1 MSDRPN
7 DDEFDHE
14 DGGEQQQQWQDEEL
28 RTKHKQLD
36 EYEHLLGG
44 DQEGEG
50 EGDLGDHEDDDEE
63 EDMDVLLP
71 GVDDL
76 PLFANAQARELDLE
90 VKDKEAR
97 VDKHASAVADMKERV
112 KIMQEHFQN
121 VQQEVQHT
129 NALVTS
135 KRKEI
140 QTESHLYQLISR
152 NLGRSKIESKTL
164 IQNIE
169 QSQDML
175 NQLQN
180 NIYKANEK
188 MDEFK
193 MQMNWN
199 QEDLDQW
206 AIASRQKEEDNLV
219 LQKYT
224 RADEIKVKELNLNVE
239 QLNKE
244 LLENKTTLENEV
256 TDTQA
261 KQMELDR
268 IADEFRQAHKERQ
281 GLVNQWQETIDA
293 MKMRDQEIN
302 AVGEKYAVARTERV
316 RREEK
321 VALQTKRIELQRLE
335 NKEVEAKSE
344 MLARNVS
351 KKREEMVTGN
361 ARLIDYRN
369 ELESLKNEL
378 TSAAEGLVT
387 KRVENANKAKDIEEK
402 RVQVERERQRYQQVK
417 QALEESKKSTFQAE
431 QTAKESEQEL
441 IQAEKDLAAMMLKV
455 KLSKEALLKET
466 QNVQNL
472 KREESTLR
480 SEISGTKSA
489 ERNLDGTLTQLDKES
504 ARQQELLYNAEFQ
517 IQQIERKVARGMGQR
532 SDEEKKALK
541 SQIEVLDNVLREA
554 REKKKVL
561 AAQCRKIMNELVASK
576 SHREMLSNKKHV
588 LTEKIGELEL
598 ANRMMDDELKKDVK
612 SKEELTVQND
622 VLRLEVRRL
631 RGLLSLKADAVCSL
645 ENRKQQLALSLE
657 ERKEEISVHRDVL
670 RAELRTLQD
679 EKHNI
684 TMDLRSR
691 ELAVDRLKSRYETAC
706 QTKGEDEGHSQS
718 YYIIKAAQK
727 REELRRKGDEYDA
740 DIRKCEREIRA
751 LQTTLD
757 HLNARNMAFR
767 ASFQKVD
774 TSGDEGEALRKL
786 EDRARGMKETLFR
799 KKKELQ
805 RLATDYEEDGRR
817 LEQVKVHTTR
827 VLRQQEHL
835 QAAKQQVEEE
845 VLTQQE
851 QIEGLVQRT
860 ERATSVHREKIR
872 DEMGTALEIIEQQG
886 GTLEE
891 KAVRAEVL
899 KDTVQNVLYTLGQLS
914 TEFPEVA
921 DNLSVRL
928 QEAEL
933 KIPSKPAAK
942 VANTTMNAQ
951 QRGATEQ

>member
-1 MSDRPN
+1 MSDHN
-7 DDEFDHE
+7 AADDEFDHG
-14 DGGEQQQQWQDEEL
+14 DTLQ
-28 RTKHKQLD
+28 TKQLD
-36 EYEHLLGG
+36 DYDAGVMPHEE
-44 DQEGEG
+44 EE
-50 EGDLGDHEDDDEE
+50 EEEEDDDL
-63 EDMDVLLP
+63 DVLLP

-76 PLFANAQARELDLE
+76 PLFANALARELDLE
-90 VKDKEAR
+90 VKEKESKVERHA
-97 VDKHASAVADMKERV
+97 VDVVDMRERV
-112 KIMQEHFQN
+112 KVMQEHFQN

-140 QTESHLYQLISR
+140 QTESHLYQLVSR
-152 NLGRSKIESKTL
+152 SLGRNKLESKTL
-164 IQNIE
+164 IGDIE

-206 AIASRQKEEDNLV
+206 AVASRQKEEDNLA

-268 IADEFRQAHKERQ
+268 IADEFREAHKERQ
-281 GLVNQWQETIDA
+281 GLVAQWQETIDA
-293 MKMRDQEIN
+293 MKQRDQEIN
-302 AVGEKYAVARTERV
+302 QVGEKYAVAKLERV

-321 VALQTKRIELQRLE
+321 VSLQTKRMDLQRLE
-335 NKEVEAKSE
+335 NKEVETKSE
-344 MLARNVS
+344 VLARNVS
-351 KKREEMVTGN
+351 KKHEEMVTGN
-361 ARLIDYRN
+361 ARLLDYRN

-387 KRVENANKAKDIEEK
+387 KRGENANKARDIEEK
-402 RVQVERERQRYQQVK
+402 RVMVERERQRYQQVK

-431 QTAKESEQEL
+431 QTAK
-441 IQAEKDLAAMMLKV
+441 QAEAELLKAEKELAAQMQQVKV
-455 KLSKEALLKET
+455 AKESLLKES
-466 QNVQNL
+466 QNVLNL

-480 SEISGTKSA
+480 SEIAGTKSA
-489 ERNLDGTLTQLDKES
+489 ERNLDGTLAQLDKES

-541 SQIEVLDNVLREA
+541 AQIEGLEGVLREA

-561 AAQCRKIMNELVASK
+561 SAQCRKIMNELVASK
-576 SHREMLSNKKHV
+576 SHRELLSSKKHL

-612 SKEELTVQND
+612 SKEDLTVQND

-645 ENRKQQLALSLE
+645 ENRKQQLALSLQ
-657 ERKEEISVHRDVL
+657 ERKEEVSVHRDVL

-684 TMDLRSR
+684 TMDLRTR

-718 YYIIKAAQK
+718 YYIIQAAQK
-727 REELRRKGDEYDA
+727 REELRRKGDEYDS

-786 EDRARGMKETLFR
+786 EDRTRGLKESLFR

-817 LEQVKVHTTR
+817 LEQVRVHTTR

-845 VLTQQE
+845 VMTQQA
-851 QIEGLVQRT
+851 QIDGLVQRT
-860 ERATSVHREKIR
+860 ERATNVHREKVCA
-872 DEMGTALEIIEQQG
+872 ELGVELSLVQQQG

-891 KAVRAEVL
+891 KAVRAEVF
-899 KDTVQNVLYTLGQLS
+899 KDTVQNVLFTLGQLAS
-914 TEFPEVA
+914 EFPEVA
-921 DNLSVRL
+921 DGLAVRL

-933 KIPSKPAAK
+933 KIPSKPAAR
-942 VANTTMNAQ
+942 ASNTAMNVQ
-951 QRGATEQ
+951 QRGATDQ

>member
-1 MSDRPN
+1 MF
-7 DDEFDHE
+7 E
-14 DGGEQQQQWQDEEL
+14 
-28 RTKHKQLD
+28 TKQLED
-36 EYEHLLGG
+36 LEITGG
-44 DQEGEG
+44 
-50 EGDLGDHEDDDEE
+50 HEEE
-63 EDMDVLLP
+63 EDDEDVDVLLP

-76 PLFANAQARELDLE
+76 PLFANAEARELDLE
-90 VKDKEAR
+90 VKEKESR
-97 VDKHASAVADMKERV
+97 LEKDCVDVMDMKERV
-112 KIMQEHFQN
+112 KVMQEHFKN
-121 VQQEVQHT
+121 VQQEVEHT
-129 NALVTS
+129 NALVTA

-140 QTESHLYQLISR
+140 QAESHLYQLVSR
-152 NLGRSKIESKTL
+152 RLGRNKLESKKL
-164 IQNIE
+164 INDIE
-169 QSQDML
+169 QNQELL

-206 AIASRQKEEDNLV
+206 AIASRQKEDDNLA

-239 QLNKE
+239 HLNKE
-244 LLENKTTLENEV
+244 LLERKTTLENEV

-268 IADEFRQAHKERQ
+268 IADEFRQAHTERQ

-293 MKMRDQEIN
+293 MKARDQEIN
-302 AVGEKYAVARTERV
+302 EVGQKYAVAKAERI

-321 VALQTKRIELQRLE
+321 VNLQSKRLDMQRLE
-335 NKEVEAKSE
+335 NKEVETKSE
-344 MLARNVS
+344 VLARNVA

-361 ARLIDYRN
+361 TRLKDYRS

-378 TSAAEGLVT
+378 TSAAEGLVS
-387 KRVENANKAKDIEEK
+387 KRADNANKAKDIEEK
-402 RVQVERERQRYQQVK
+402 RVMVERERQRYQKVK
-417 QALEESKKSTFQAE
+417 RALEDSKKSTFEAE
-431 QTAKESEQEL
+431 QTAKQSEQDLIKTEKEL
-441 IQAEKDLAAMMLKV
+441 EAQMLKV
-455 KLSKEALLKET
+455 KIAKETLLKES
-466 QNVQNL
+466 QNVVDL
-472 KREESTLR
+472 KREEATLR
-480 SEISGTKSA
+480 SEIAGTKSA

-541 SQIEVLDNVLREA
+541 AQIEVLEGVLHDVK
-554 REKKKVL
+554 EKKKVL
-561 AAQCRKIMNELVASK
+561 MAQCRKIMNELVASK
-576 SHREMLSNKKHV
+576 SHRENLTKKKHV

-612 SKEELTVQND
+612 TKEDSTVQND

-670 RAELRTLQD
+670 RAELRTLQE

-684 TMDLRSR
+684 TMDLRNR
-691 ELAVDRLKSRYETAC
+691 EMAVDRLKSRYETAC

-718 YYIIKAAQK
+718 YYIIQAAQK
-727 REELRRKGDEYDA
+727 REELRRKGDELDA
-740 DIRKCEREIRA
+740 DIRKCEREIKA

-757 HLNARNMAFR
+757 HLNARNQAFR
-767 ASFQKVD
+767 SSFQKVD
-774 TSGDEGEALRKL
+774 LSGDEGEALRKL
-786 EDRARGMKETLFR
+786 EDRTRNLKESLFR

-835 QAAKQQVEEE
+835 EAAKQQVEEE
-845 VLTQQE
+845 VLSQQE
-851 QIEGLVQRT
+851 QIQSLVQRT

-872 DEMGTALEIIEQQG
+872 DQMGIELEIMEQQG

-891 KAVRAEVL
+891 KAVRAEVF

-921 DNLSVRL
+921 DTLSVRL

-942 VANTTMNAQ
+942 VSTTTMNAQ
-951 QRGATEQ
+951 QRGATDQ

>member
-1 MSDRPN
+1 MSDN
-7 DDEFDHE
+7 IDDEFNH
-14 DGGEQQQQWQDEEL
+14 DGAL
-28 RTKHKQLD
+28 HTKQLD
-36 EYEHLLGG
+36 DYDENNTGMHEEGG
-44 DQEGEG
+44 D
-50 EGDLGDHEDDDEE
+50 DEDDDD
-63 EDMDVLLP
+63 DMDVLLP

-76 PLFANAQARELDLE
+76 PLFANAQARELDLD
-90 VKDKEAR
+90 VKEKQTKVEKNV
-97 VDKHASAVADMKERV
+97 VDVVDMNERV
-112 KIMQEHFQN
+112 KIMREHFKN
-121 VQQEVQHT
+121 VQQEVEHT

-140 QTESHLYQLISR
+140 QTESHLHQLVSR
-152 NLGRSKIESKTL
+152 SLGRNKIESRTL
-164 IQNIE
+164 IADIE
-169 QSQDML
+169 KSQDLL

-206 AIASRQKEEDNLV
+206 AVASRQKEEDNLAI
-219 LQKYT
+219 QKYT

-239 QLNKE
+239 HLNKE
-244 LLENKTTLENEV
+244 LLLNKTTLENEV

-268 IADEFRQAHKERQ
+268 IADEFREAHKERQ

-293 MKMRDQEIN
+293 MKLRDKEIN
-302 AVGEKYAVARTERV
+302 EVGEKYAVAKTERI

-321 VALQTKRIELQRLE
+321 VLLQAKRLDLQKLE
-335 NKEVEAKSE
+335 NKEVEMKTE
-344 MLARNVS
+344 VLARNVS

-361 ARLIDYRN
+361 AKLADYRN

-378 TSAAEGLVT
+378 TSAAEGLIT
-387 KRVENANKAKDIEEK
+387 KRGENANKAKDIEEK
-402 RVQVERERQRYQQVK
+402 RVMVERERQRYQNMK
-417 QALEESKKSTFQAE
+417 QALDESKKSTFQAE
-431 QTAKESEQEL
+431 QTAKDSELEL
-441 IQAEKDLAAMMLKV
+441 IKAEKELAAQMLKV
-455 KLSKEALLKET
+455 KIAKETLLKET
-466 QNVQNL
+466 QNVSNL
-472 KREESTLR
+472 KREESRLR
-480 SEISGTKSA
+480 SEIGGTKSA

-541 SQIEVLDNVLREA
+541 AQIDVLEVVLRDA
-554 REKKKVL
+554 KEKKKVL
-561 AAQCRKIMNELVASK
+561 TAQCRKIMNELVASK
-576 SHREMLSNKKHV
+576 SHRELLSNKKHI

-612 SKEELTVQND
+612 CKEELTVQND

-631 RGLLSLKADAVCSL
+631 RGMLSLKADAVCSL
-645 ENRKQQLALSLE
+645 ENRKQQLSLSLE

-684 TMDLRSR
+684 TMDLRTR

-718 YYIIKAAQK
+718 YYIIQAAQK
-727 REELRRKGDEYDA
+727 REELRRKGDEYDS

-767 ASFQKVD
+767 SSFQKVD
-774 TSGDEGEALRKL
+774 TKGDEGEAMRKL
-786 EDRARGMKETLFR
+786 EERTRGLKESLFR

-835 QAAKQQVEEE
+835 DSAKQQVEEE
-845 VLTQQE
+845 VLSQQA
-851 QIEGLVQRT
+851 QIEALAQRT
-860 ERATSVHREKIR
+860 DRATAVHREKIR
-872 DEMGTALEIIEQQG
+872 DEMGIELAIIEQQG

-891 KAVRAEVL
+891 KAVRAEVF
-899 KDTVQNVLYTLGQLS
+899 KDTVQNVLFTLGQLS
-914 TEFPEVA
+914 SEFPEVA
-921 DNLSVRL
+921 DSLAMHL

-942 VANTTMNAQ
+942 VANTAMNAQ
-951 QRGATEQ
+951 QRGATDQ